1 MISGILS
8 LGAFIILL
16 QESVFKAYLKPK
28 QYLLQ
33 PNLPL
38 AINLELYEPMSVLI
52 DDGSMVIGE
61 EYKLISVI
69 SEVEEYEVIINRN
82 SQQKRDGLLL

>member
-1 MISGILS
+1 MITGILS
-8 LGAFIILL
+8 LGAYIILL
-16 QESVFKAYLKPK
+16 QESVFRAYLKPK

-38 AINLELYEPMSVLI
+38 SISLELYELMSVLI
-52 DDGSMVIGE
+52 DDESMVRGE

-69 SEVEEYEVIINRN
+69 SEVEEYEVIINRK